1 MNVAH
6 GYNIVDFIGMDDEAK
21 AHLRELAPIVQR
33 ELPRIMQ
40 DFYEH
45 LKRWPN
51 MMATFS
57 SQKSMQHAHDR
68 QYEHW
73 QQLFQARFDEAYMQ
87 SVRKVG
93 RAHARHGLKPDWY
106 IGGYSFVLTRLH
118 AMINRHYPD
127 RLGRKQ
133 HERRSE
139 LQAAVTRAV
148 MLDMQYAI
156 SIYLDEAEEE
166 KMDALSRAGDSF
178 NDGVGEINQE
188 MNTAVADLSETANAL
203 MSIAEQTESDA
214 ATVAA
219 SAEEAST
226 NVESVASASEQ
237 LDSSIADISRQ
248 VNEAMTVV
256 NSANAEAAT
265 TSEQVQTLNDAA
277 ARIGDAV
284 KLIRDIADQT
294 NLLALNATIEAARAG
309 EAGKGFA
316 VVAGEVK
323 NLANQTSKATEEI
336 TGHIEHVQSAT
347 RQSIE
352 AIERMTGSIRQMH
365 EISGSISSAIEEQNA
380 VTRDISRNVQEAA
393 TGARDVSRNIQD
405 VSQRAERTGEQGRA
419 VVRACEQLREQASR
433 LDTRA
438 RGFVD
443 DLKNARM

>member
-1 MNVAH
+1 MAVARDH
-6 GYNIVDFIGMDDEAK
+6 NIVDFIGMDEDAR
-21 AHLRELAPIVQR
+21 ARLRELAPLVRR
-33 ELPRIMQ
+33 ELPRIME
-40 DFYEH
+40 DFYAH
-45 LKRWPN
+45 LKQWPN

-68 QYEHW
+68 QFEHW
-73 QQLFQARFDEAYMQ
+73 QQLFEARFDDAYME

-93 RAHARHGLKPDWY
+93 RAHARHDLKPDWY

-118 AMINRHYPD
+118 AMINRAYPD
-127 RLGRKQ
+127 RPGRRRCQ
-133 HERRSE
+133 RRSE

-148 MLDMQYAI
+148 MIDMQYAI
-156 SIYLDEAEEE
+156 AIYLEEAEQE
-166 KMDALSRAGDSF
+166 KMSALSRASESF
-178 NDGVGEINQE
+178 NTGVGEINQE
-188 MNTAVADLSETANAL
+188 MHSAIHDLSQTANTL
-203 MSIAEQTESDA
+203 MSIAEKTESDA
-214 ATVAA
+214 ATVAS

-226 NVESVASASEQ
+226 NVESVASASEE

-256 NSANAEAAT
+256 NSANEAAT
-265 TSEQVQTLNDAA
+265 TASGQVQTLNEAA
-277 ARIGDAV
+277 DRIGDAV

-316 VVAGEVK
+316 VVANEVK

-347 RQSIE
+347 RQSID
-352 AIERMTGSIRQMH
+352 AIEHMTGNIRQMH

-393 TGARDVSRNIQD
+393 TGTRDVSRSIQE

-438 RGFVD
+438 GSFVD